1 VCRSR
6 SEAKKQGDDQ
16 MKKRMLFA
24 AVAVV
29 LVVAAVVTVRLLKA
43 SGGDKITGDTY
54 ETTVGKT
61 FTIALE
67 ANPTTGYGW
76 SQSINDPTV
85 VAFVS
90 NSYVA
95 ESRDPQVVGG
105 GGTDTFTFK
114 ALAKGTTMITLKYA
128 RSWETGAPAQTRTV
142 TVTVN

>member
-1 VCRSR
+1 
-6 SEAKKQGDDQ
+6 

-24 AVAVV
+24 VVAVV
-29 LVVAAVVTVRLLKA
+29 LVVAAVVTVGLLKA
-43 SGGDKITGDTY
+43 SGGDKVTGDTF

-61 FTIALE
+61 FSIALD
-67 ANPTTGYGW
+67 ANPSTGYSW
-76 SQSINDPTV
+76 SQSIKDPTV

-90 NSYVA
+90 NSYVT

-114 ALAKGTTMITLKYA
+114 TLAKGSTVITLKYA
-128 RSWETGAPAQTRTV
+128 RSWETGAPAAQTRTV